1 MKKILMIALWMLCIA
16 VSAAAQEPAE
26 STAQDIVARINATG
40 NIEVKQPAALAERL
54 CTEPSVNAESGE
66 GNEHRQA
73 AHGKVGYRI
82 QVFDDNNPRT
92 ARAEAQSR
100 KHMVESRFP
109 YLRTYVQFNSPYW
122 RVKAGDFRSR
132 SEAEAVLEE
141 MCSAF
146 PHLRASMRL
155 VRDHI
160 NVAD

>member
-1 MKKILMIALWMLCIA
+1 MKKFISTVVCVLCLALGAMAQAAPDTIA
-16 VSAAAQEPAE
+16 E
-26 STAQDIVARINATG
+26 DIVARINATA
-40 NIEVKQPAALAERL
+40 NIEVKQPEALGARLYTERTEHADAE
-54 CTEPSVNAESGE
+54 AGE
-66 GNEHRQA
+66 HKTA

-109 YLRTYVQFNSPYW
+109 HLRTYVQFNSPYW

-132 SEAEAVLEE
+132 LEAEATLEE
-141 MCSAF
+141 MCAAF
-146 PHLRASMRL
+146 PHLRSHMRI

>member
-1 MKKILMIALWMLCIA
+1 MIAVCVLCVIA
-16 VSAAAQEPAE
+16 SALARQPEDG
-26 STAQDIVARINATG
+26 TASDIVARINATG
-40 NIEVKQPAALAERL
+40 NIEVKQPDALASRL
-54 CTEPSVNAESGE
+54 CTEAPAQAEGD
-66 GNEHRQA
+66 EHRQA

-109 YLRTYVQFNSPYW
+109 HLRTYVQFNSPYW

-141 MCSAF
+141 MCDAF
-146 PHLRASMRL
+146 PHLRGHIRL

-160 NVAD
+160 NIAD

>member
-1 MKKILMIALWMLCIA
+1 MKKILTIAVWMLCIA
-16 VSAAAQEPAE
+16 VSAVAQEPAE
-26 STAQDIVARINATG
+26 NEARDIVARINATG
-40 NIEVKQPAALAERL
+40 NVEVKQPAALGERL
-54 CTEPSVNAESGE
+54 CTEPAAQGDAGE
-66 GNEHRQA
+66 TGEHKA
-73 AHGKVGYRI
+73 THGKVGYRI

-109 YLRTYVQFNSPYW
+109 HLRTYVQFNSPYW

-141 MCSAF
+141 MCDAF
-146 PHLRASMRL
+146 PHLRGHMRL